1 MSTGKSHRKEFEEDQ
16 KQLIRKLREEGK
28 STDTIAAIMM
38 VGKERV
44 RRFLKENGLDV
55 YQNQRAPRANVTAEA
70 KQVYV
75 EYPDFEGAACKK
87 MPTAMF
93 FPEGTPMGRIAKM
106 NHQKRIDE
114 AIAVCSSCPIQE
126 TCLDYALKAEPY
138 GIWGGTTEIER
149 EYLRSKLKIEC
160 VREITLGRVARKAR
174 LGFMSPSLASNYD
187 MQFGRSPI
195 VKKRLARSV

>member
-1 MSTGKSHRKEFEEDQ
+1 MTTNKSHRKEFTSEQQEM
-16 KQLIRKLREEGK
+16 IRSLRGEGK
-28 STDTIAAIMM
+28 SCDTIAAILM

-55 YQNQRAPRANVTAEA
+55 YQNKRSPRQNVIAEA
-70 KQVYV
+70 KEVYI
-75 EYPDFEGAACKK
+75 EYPDFDGAACRK

-93 FPEGTPMGRIAKM
+93 FPEGAPMGRIAKM

-114 AIAVCSSCPIQE
+114 AISVCSSCSIQE
-126 TCLDYALKAEPY
+126 VCLDYALKAEPY

-160 VREITLGRVARKAR
+160 AREITLGRVARKAR
-174 LGFMSPSLASNYD
+174 LGFMSPSLVSNYD